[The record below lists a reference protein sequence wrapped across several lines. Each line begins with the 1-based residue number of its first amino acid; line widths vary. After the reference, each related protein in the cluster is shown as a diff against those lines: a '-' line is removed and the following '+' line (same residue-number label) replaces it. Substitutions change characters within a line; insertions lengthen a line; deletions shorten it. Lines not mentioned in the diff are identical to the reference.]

1 MGKKKKTY
9 KVSSKPKVAAMN
21 EYIYNTL
28 KDDLAKEYTANKP
41 RKPKAVYKTQVAKRT
56 NLKIMQGE
64 PERYKPKPKV
74 KTFREAG
81 SKYGTGFK
89 SKGGRPL
96 PASTS
101 FTKIDSRKTT
111 KILKQAGYLT
121 ESALGGEG
129 ISKAKFGIPKGKNP
143 TIKKG
148 VKKTVGD
155 VVGYKTAKSA
165 ESTLDVAQQRLGGT
179 QFKPSSKKVTIYDTD
194 TKKRKV
200 PGSKYVGGNQPLY
213 KSGTSSPL
221 NKKVIQKASKPL
233 SHTAKKA
240 VLARGAKL
248 AAKGATRLI
257 PGVGTAMLAKDVYN
271 VLTKSEA
278 TKYVPQFGAKNV
290 SKKYKKGKNY

>member
-1 MGKKKKTY
+1 MAKKKKTY
-9 KVSSKPKVAAMN
+9 KVSGKPKVAAMN

-28 KDDLAKEYTANKP
+28 KDDLAKEYKVARP
-41 RKPKAVYKTQVAKRT
+41 FKPK
-56 NLKIMQGE
+56 KIKKAQAMKGVTVTQGE
-64 PERYKPKPKV
+64 PVKYKPKPKP

-81 SKYGTGFK
+81 KKYKQGNL
-89 SKGGRPL
+89 SKGGKSMP
-96 PASTS
+96 TS
-101 FTKIDSRKTT
+101 
-111 KILKQAGYLT
+111 
-121 ESALGGEG
+121 
-129 ISKAKFGIPKGKNP
+129 IPKGVDAKQL
-143 TIKKG
+143 
-148 VKKTVGD
+148 
-155 VVGYKTAKSA
+155 TAANKRA
-165 ESTLDVAQQRLGGT
+165 GIGIGQPG
-179 QFKPSSKKVTIYDTD
+179 SSKYFDNPSESQIKVE
-194 TKKRKV
+194 KQKV
-200 PGSKYVGGNQPLY
+200 KNTYKGKQPLY

-221 NKKVIQKASKPL
+221 NKKVIQRASKPL

>member
-28 KDDLAKEYTANKP
+28 KDDLAKEYKVAKP
-41 RKPKAVYKTQVAKRT
+41 YKPK
-56 NLKIMQGE
+56 KIRKAQAMKGVTVTQGE
-64 PERYKPKPKV
+64 PVKYKPKPKP

-81 SKYGTGFK
+81 LKYGKGFK
-89 SKGGRPL
+89 SKGGKPL
-96 PASTS
+96 PPTTS
-101 FTKIDSRKTT
+101 FKKFKVGDPNYTVK
-111 KILKQAGYLT
+111 
-121 ESALGGEG
+121 
-129 ISKAKFGIPKGKNP
+129 KAYAPPKGYVAPSQIPVKQQ
-143 TIKKG
+143 KLLKDFKG
-148 VKKTVGD
+148 SGSYIREK
-155 VVGYKTAKSA
+155 YKGKYYVREYPEYT
-165 ESTLDVAQQRLGGT
+165 G
-179 QFKPSSKKVTIYDTD
+179 KPKPK
-194 TKKRKV
+194 
-200 PGSKYVGGNQPLY
+200 Y

-233 SHTAKKA
+233 SFTAKKA
-240 VLARGAKL
+240 IISQGAKL